1 MPRLT
6 SSSSLPWVKTLVL
19 LLVGLSSS
27 AQAILT
33 IDDFDTFSFLTV
45 SGPPAGPMSNFAS
58 YTTAQALGG
67 ERDAMIS
74 RLSSNSG
81 AVSMDISGSVA
92 SQLSYAS
99 APFTSGSLFLSYD
112 GVDGVSAFNPT
123 GLGGIDIT
131 QSGSNTGIF
140 LRSTSDLG
148 AELTFTIYST
158 ADFVSTVTIPIAAD
172 PTFTFT
178 DYFMPFSTFT
188 SIGSLGGADFAN
200 VGAITLF
207 LDGSTPGTDVSLET
221 VIASATPVPEPGGRF
236 LVAMAGFV
244 ALRRRRA

>member
-1 MPRLT
+1 MSRLLFNP
-6 SSSSLPWVKTLVL
+6 SLSWIKTLVL

-33 IDDFDTFSFLTV
+33 IDDFDSFSFLTV

-112 GVDGVSAFNPT
+112 GVDGVSAFNPE

-131 QSGSNTGIF
+131 QSGANTGIF

-148 AELTFTIYST
+148 AELTFTIYTT
-158 ADFVSTVTIPIAAD
+158 ADYVSTVTIPIAAD

-178 DYFMPFSTFT
+178 DYFMPFSSF
-188 SIGSLGGADFAN
+188 SDIGSLGGADFAD

-221 VIASATPVPEPGGRF
+221 VIATATPVPEPGGCL
-236 LVAMAGFV
+236 LVTMAGFV